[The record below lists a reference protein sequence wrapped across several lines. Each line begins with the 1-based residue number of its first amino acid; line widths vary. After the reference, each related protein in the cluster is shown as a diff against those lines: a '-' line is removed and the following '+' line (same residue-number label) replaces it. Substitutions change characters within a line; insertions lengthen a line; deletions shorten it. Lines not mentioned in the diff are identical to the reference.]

1 MKLQGSVTISR
12 SSRDVITIRLRDEL
26 SFIGFAEIELAPH
39 DFCMALTGLAEVKGK
54 MACHGLGYVGKKK
67 VMENRSI
74 VCPIK
79 HAKREDLSKWLEQ
92 NAQEEGW
99 LLSTYLGSQSSV
111 TTKDGV
117 TTLHYSVTKYVEPQE
132 NDHGSD

>member
-1 MKLQGSVTISR
+1 MKLQGSVTIYR
-12 SSRDVITIRLRDEL
+12 SSRDAITIQLRDEL
-26 SFIGFAEIELAPH
+26 SFIGFAEIELTPH

-54 MACHGLGYVGKKK
+54 LTCHGLGYVGKKR
-67 VMENRSI
+67 VTERRSI
-74 VCPIK
+74 VCPLK
-79 HAKREDLSKWLEQ
+79 SWAKREELSRWLEQ

-132 NDHGSD
+132 DNA